1 MVLIYSKL
9 VTSVLVRLNLDD
21 MVSINHYLGKSKQD
35 KKTMTIVDFFAEEK
49 TKLPRLYSIVKTLAI
64 VPCSSMP
71 IESLFSRVSNKLT
84 RKTNRL
90 ADSTLLNQLIAV
102 FFGEFKTSVDQ
113 IL

>member
-1 MVLIYSKL
+1 
-9 VTSVLVRLNLDD
+9 

-35 KKTMTIVDFFAEEK
+35 EKTMTIVDFFAEEK
-49 TKLPRLYSIVKTLAI
+49 TKVPRLYSILKTLAI